1 VRDDASGHENA
12 LSCVSDLYR
21 ARTPEK
27 EGFMP
32 QWAVTVIVILA
43 VVAVAEAAWILLQR
57 SRSDHLRR
65 RFGPEYMRTV
75 EEHGSRTRAESD
87 LQNRE
92 RRVEKLHIRPLS
104 VKDRDRFTEA
114 WRRDQ
119 ARFVDDPKGA
129 VTEAD
134 KLVNEV
140 MKIQGYPVSDF
151 EQRVADISV
160 DHAQV
165 VDNYRAAEAIAR
177 RHERGEAT
185 TEDLRKAMVYYREL
199 FNDLLEMQEVRR

>member
-1 VRDDASGHENA
+1 
-12 LSCVSDLYR
+12 
-21 ARTPEK
+21 
-27 EGFMP
+27 MP
-32 QWAVTVIVILA
+32 QWTIIVIVVLA
-43 VVAVAEAAWILLQR
+43 VVAIAETVWILFQR
-57 SRSDHLRR
+57 HRSDHLRH
-65 RFGPEYMRTV
+65 RFGPEYVRTV
-75 EEHGSRTRAESD
+75 EELGNRGRAESD
-87 LQNRE
+87 LQKRE
-92 RRVEKLHIRPLS
+92 RRVEKLHIRPLQL
-104 VKDRDRFTEA
+104 RDQERFTEA
-114 WRRDQ
+114 WRREQ

-134 KLVNEV
+134 KLVTEV

-165 VDNYRAAEAIAR
+165 VDNYRAANAIAR

-199 FNDLLEMQEVRR
+199 FNELLEMQEVRR

>member
-1 VRDDASGHENA
+1 
-12 LSCVSDLYR
+12 
-21 ARTPEK
+21 
-27 EGFMP
+27 MP
-32 QWAVTVIVILA
+32 QWAIAVVVVLA
-43 VVAVAEAAWILLQR
+43 VVAVAEAAWILFSNRR
-57 SRSDHLRR
+57 SEHLRG
-65 RFGPEYMRTV
+65 RFGPEYTRVV
-75 EEHGSRTRAESD
+75 EERGNQWRAESD
-87 LQNRE
+87 LQKRE

-104 VKDRDRFTEA
+104 IRDRERFTEA

-129 VTEAD
+129 VREAD
-134 KLVNEV
+134 KLVTEV
-140 MKIQGYPVSDF
+140 MELQGYPVSDF

-165 VDNYRAAEAIAR
+165 VDNYRAAAAIAR

-199 FNDLLEMQEVRR
+199 FTDLLEMQEVRR

>member
-1 VRDDASGHENA
+1 
-12 LSCVSDLYR
+12 
-21 ARTPEK
+21 
-27 EGFMP
+27 MP
-32 QWAVTVIVILA
+32 QWAITVIVILLI
-43 VVAVAEAAWILLQR
+43 VAVAEAAWIFLQR
-57 SRSDHLRR
+57 RRSDHLRR
-65 RFGPEYMRTV
+65 RFGPEYIRTV
-75 EEHGSRTRAESD
+75 EEHGNQVRAESD
-87 LQNRE
+87 LERRE
-92 RRVEKLHIRPLS
+92 RRVEKLHIHPLPL
-104 VKDRDRFTEA
+104 RDQERFTEA
-114 WRRDQ
+114 WRREQ

-134 KLVNEV
+134 KLVTEV

-165 VDNYRAAEAIAR
+165 VDNYRAANAIAR

>member
-1 VRDDASGHENA
+1 
-12 LSCVSDLYR
+12 
-21 ARTPEK
+21 
-27 EGFMP
+27 MP
-32 QWAVTVIVILA
+32 QWAITVIVILLM
-43 VVAVAEAAWILLQR
+43 VAVAEAAWIFLQR
-57 SRSDHLRR
+57 RRSDHLRR

-75 EEHGSRTRAESD
+75 EEHGNQVRAESD
-87 LQNRE
+87 LQKRE
-92 RRVEKLHIRPLS
+92 RRVEKLHIRPLPF
-104 VKDRDRFTEA
+104 RDQERFTEA
-114 WRRDQ
+114 WRKEQ

-134 KLVNEV
+134 KLVTEV

-165 VDNYRAAEAIAR
+165 VDNYRAANAIAR

-199 FNDLLEMQEVRR
+199 FTDLLEMQEVRR

>member
-1 VRDDASGHENA
+1 
-12 LSCVSDLYR
+12 
-21 ARTPEK
+21 
-27 EGFMP
+27 MP
-32 QWAVTVIVILA
+32 QWAITVIVILL
-43 VVAVAEAAWILLQR
+43 VVSVAETAWIFFQR
-57 SRSDHLRR
+57 RRSNRLRR
-65 RFGPEYMRTV
+65 RFGPEYVRTV
-75 EEHGSRTRAESD
+75 EERGNQGRAEAD
-87 LQNRE
+87 LQKRE
-92 RRVEKLHIRPLS
+92 RRVETLHIRPLPL
-104 VKDRDRFTEA
+104 KDHERFVEA
-114 WRRDQ
+114 WRKEQ

-134 KLVNEV
+134 KLVTEV
-140 MKIQGYPVSDF
+140 MKIQGYPMADF

-165 VDNYRAAEAIAR
+165 VDNYRAANAIAR

>member
-1 VRDDASGHENA
+1 
-12 LSCVSDLYR
+12 
-21 ARTPEK
+21 
-27 EGFMP
+27 MP
-32 QWAVTVIVILA
+32 QWAITVIVILA
-43 VVAVAEAAWILLQR
+43 VVAVAEAVWILLR
-57 SRSDHLRR
+57 KRRSDHLKR

-75 EEHGSRTRAESD
+75 EERGNPARAEAD
-87 LQNRE
+87 LQRRE
-92 RRVEKLHIRPLS
+92 RRVDKLHIRPLPPR
-104 VKDRDRFTEA
+104 DRERFTEA
-114 WRRDQ
+114 WRKDQ

-134 KLVNEV
+134 KLITEL
-140 MKIQGYPVSDF
+140 MTIQGYPVSDF

-165 VDNYRAAEAIAR
+165 VDNYRAADAIAR

-199 FNDLLEMQEVRR
+199 FTELLEMQEVRR

>member
-1 VRDDASGHENA
+1 MWSERHASSGHVNA
-12 LSCVSDLYR
+12 DFLPVFVLY
-21 ARTPEK
+21 PGK

-32 QWAVTVIVILA
+32 QWATTVIVILV

-57 SRSDHLRR
+57 RRSDHLRR
-65 RFGPEYMRTV
+65 RFGPEYVRTV
-75 EEHGSRTRAESD
+75 EERGNRLRAEAD
-87 LQNRE
+87 LTKRE
-92 RRVEKLHIRPLS
+92 RRVEKLHIRPLPS
-104 VKDRDRFTEA
+104 RDRERFTEA

-134 KLVNEV
+134 KLVTEV
-140 MKIQGYPVSDF
+140 MKLQGYPVSDF

-165 VDNYRAAEAIAR
+165 VDNYRAADAIAR